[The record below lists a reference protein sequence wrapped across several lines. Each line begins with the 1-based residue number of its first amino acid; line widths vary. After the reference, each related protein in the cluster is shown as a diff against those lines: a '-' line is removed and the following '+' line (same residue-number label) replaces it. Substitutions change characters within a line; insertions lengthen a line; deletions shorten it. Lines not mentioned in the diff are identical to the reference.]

1 MVRPVHCGDSP
12 YRNYSKV
19 AKDKA
24 TEKRGCS
31 WSPVVRNINQQ
42 YWNMNQTHVAVCDN
56 SRMQDSTEKMVSV
69 PSAGSL
75 FSSCG
80 VFGS

>member
-12 YRNYSKV
+12 YSNYSKV
-19 AKDKA
+19 AKGKA
-24 TEKRGCS
+24 TKKGGFA

-42 YWNMNQTHVAVCDN
+42 YWNMNQMHLAVCDN
-56 SRMQDSTEKMVSV
+56 SRMQNATEKMVSV
-69 PSAGSL
+69 LSAGSL